1 MRLFR
6 AFVLVLVALCVATLP
21 AHAQILYG
29 NLVGTVTD
37 PQQGAVVGA
46 TVTISNKATGY
57 TVDQKT
63 DERGAYDFRNIPP
76 GTYNLK
82 IAAAGFSAF
91 EVKDVEIQAN
101 NIIRVDAPLKVG
113 NLTETVTV
121 GAEVAQLQA
130 DKSDLHT
137 DIGSKQLTQIA
148 IGGYRNFQS
157 MMDFLPGSTPAEF
170 QNASTDSPA
179 RALTSNVNGA
189 SRNNNNT
196 RIDGAASV
204 FTWLPHHA
212 LYIPPIE
219 SIETVNM
226 STNNFDAEQGMS
238 GGAAVSVITKSGTN
252 QYKGVLFEYHS
263 NHIWG
268 AKNLF
273 FNPNTPAGPNIPQR
287 IDNQYGGTFG
297 GPIKKDKLFFFTSW
311 EGTTT
316 AERGNGL
323 LSVPIQQIRDG
334 NFNGLATIYD
344 PLTGTP
350 NGRNRTPFAN
360 NQIPVARMS
369 QSALTLQKMIPG
381 PNTGSGQLN
390 NFFASAPYYF
400 KRDMVDGK
408 MNWTP
413 NSKTN
418 VFGKYSVMIAPV
430 SSGAPLGEALG
441 GYPGGAAGAAGI
453 GTGHNKTDVFGG
465 GVSYV
470 ISPTLIFDANYGGT
484 LMHHD
489 TQGPDYGKNIGSDVL
504 KIPGTNGP
512 DIRQSGFPIFNIS
525 GFTSLGNTNNWSP
538 VERNDRV
545 YTYAANFNW
554 TKGAHNIRFGVDY
567 IHHQMNHWQPEI
579 GSYSPR
585 GGFNFVNGLTGLN
598 GSAGE
603 GFNAVSAPALNQN
616 NSWAAFLLGLPGQV
630 GKSYQFYDPMRTREF
645 QQGYFIRDNWT
656 VTRKLTMTI
665 GLRAEHYPI
674 MNRGEFGIERYDA
687 ATNKVLL
694 GGRGDIPRDAGT
706 KAAAIQWA
714 PRIGLAYR
722 ATDKMVFR
730 AGFGI
735 TNDPYPLSRPLRSPY
750 PAVIVD
756 EYIQPNSF
764 VSPVNGAG
772 QAVTF
777 ATGIPSVTFPDV
789 TKGTISIPNTIST
802 NSLMPGD
809 FKRGYIESYNITMQR
824 EIGFGMTVQ
833 TGFVGTHSVRQALT
847 YFNLNAGIVPGAGVA
862 GRPLFGQFGVTV
874 DRNFFIP
881 MANQSYKGWQ
891 TNVTKRMSNGV
902 FFTFNY
908 TLSRSEGINAGNSD
922 VGLRFYVPSQFSK
935 NQSVTDFDRT
945 HSVSFASNIELPFGK
960 GKMWAQNGVPSKIL
974 GGWQI
979 NPTLQFY
986 TGRPFIVSADGSTLN
1001 APANQQV
1008 ADRVGE
1014 VRTLGGVGLGNPFI
1028 DPSAFK
1034 AVSEVRFGNMG
1045 LNEVRGPI
1053 TVLSNLGIF
1062 RSFNVT
1068 ERINLQFRGEALNWT
1083 NTPTLNVPNS
1093 NVSAPANFMA
1103 ITSTNP
1109 NGLAQQRTM
1118 RFGLRLS
1125 F

>member
-1 MRLFR
+1 MSRLSTC
-6 AFVLVLVALCVATLP
+6 LVALVALWLATP
-21 AHAQILYG
+21 PTNAQILYG

-37 PQQGAVVGA
+37 PSQGAVVNA

-57 TVDQKT
+57 TVEQKT

-76 GTYNLK
+76 GTYNVK
-82 IAAAGFSAF
+82 ISASGFSNYEA
-91 EVKDVEIQAN
+91 KDIEIQAN
-101 NIIRVDAPLKVG
+101 NIARIDAPLKVG
-113 NLTETVTV
+113 SVSDTITV

-148 IGGYRNFQS
+148 IGGYRNFQT
-157 MMDFLPGSTPAEF
+157 MMDFIPGSTPAAF

-212 LYIPPIE
+212 LYIPPLE

-226 STNNFDAEQGMS
+226 ATNNFDAEQGMS

-252 QYKGVLFEYHS
+252 TFRGVLFEYHS
-263 NHIWG
+263 NHLWG

-273 FNPNTPAGPNIPQR
+273 FNPNTPAGPGIPQR

-297 GPIKKDKLFFFTSW
+297 GPVIKDKLFFFASW

-323 LSVPIQQIRDG
+323 LSVATQQVRDG
-334 NFNGLATIYD
+334 NFQGLTTIFD

-350 NGRNRTPFAN
+350 NGRGRTPFAD
-360 NQIPVARMS
+360 NQVPAARFSPQALALQRLIP
-369 QSALTLQKMIPG
+369 L
-381 PNTGSGQLN
+381 PNSGSGQSN
-390 NFFASAPYYF
+390 NFFASVPYYF

-413 NSKTN
+413 NSRTN

-430 SSGAPLGEALG
+430 TSSAPFGDALG

-465 GVSYV
+465 GISYV
-470 ISPTLIFDANYGGT
+470 ISPNLLFDANYGGT
-484 LMHHD
+484 MMHHD
-489 TQGPDYGKNIGSDVL
+489 TVGPDYGKNIGTDVL

-512 DIRQSGFPIFNIS
+512 DIRQSGFPIFNFQTYS
-525 GFTSLGNTNNWSP
+525 ALGNTNNWSP

-545 YTYAANFNW
+545 YTYTANFNW
-554 TKGAHNIRFGVDY
+554 TKGAHNLRFGVDY
-567 IHHQMNHWQPEI
+567 IQHQMNHWQPEL

-603 GFNAVSAPALNQN
+603 GLAAVTAPALNQY
-616 NSWAAFLLGLPGQV
+616 NSWAAFLLGMPGTM

-656 VTRKLTMTI
+656 VTRKLTMTL

-674 MNRGEFGIERYDA
+674 MNRGEFGIERYDPT
-687 ATNKVLL
+687 TNKVLI
-694 GGRGDIPRDAGT
+694 GGHGNVPRDAGT
-706 KAAAIQWA
+706 NAALLMWA
-714 PRIGLAYR
+714 PRVGFAYR
-722 ATDKMVFR
+722 ASDKMVLR
-730 AGFGI
+730 LGYGI

-756 EYIQPNSF
+756 EYIQPNAF
-764 VSPVNGAG
+764 VSPVNSAG
-772 QAVTF
+772 QALTF
-777 ATGIPSVTFPDV
+777 ANGIPSVKYPDV
-789 TKGTISIPNTIST
+789 STGTIDIPNTIST
-802 NSLMPGD
+802 NSLQAGD
-809 FKRGYIESYNITMQR
+809 FKRGYIQSFNLTVQR
-824 EIGFGMTVQ
+824 EIGWGLVVQ
-833 TGFVGTHSVRQALT
+833 TGYVGTRSIRQALT
-847 YFNLNAGIVPGAGVA
+847 YFNGNAGIVAGAGVN
-862 GRPLFGQFGVTV
+862 GRPLYGQYGVTV
-874 DRNFFIP
+874 DRNYFIP
-881 MANQSYKGWQ
+881 MATQKYNSWQS
-891 TNVTKRMSNGV
+891 NITKRMSNGL

-908 TLSRSEGINAGNSD
+908 TLSKSEGINAGNSD
-922 VGLRFYVPSQFSK
+922 NGLRFYVPSQFSK
-935 NQSVTDFDRT
+935 NNAVTDFDRR
-945 HSVSFASNIELPFGK
+945 HSFSFASTIELPFGK
-960 GKMWAQNGVPSKIL
+960 GKHWAQSGIASHIL
-974 GGWQI
+974 GGWQL
-979 NPTLQFY
+979 NPTLQIY
-986 TGRPFIVSADGSTLN
+986 SGLPFIVTADGTTLN
-1001 APANQQV
+1001 APANTQV
-1008 ADRVGE
+1008 ADRVGD
-1014 VRTLGGVGLGNPFI
+1014 VRTPGGVGLGAPFI

-1034 AVSEVRFGNMG
+1034 AISETRFGNMG
-1045 LNEVRGPI
+1045 LNEVRGPRLG
-1053 TVLSNLGIF
+1053 VSNLGIF
-1062 RSFNVT
+1062 RSFNIT

-1083 NTPTLNVPNS
+1083 NTPGLNNPNT
-1093 NVSAPANFMA
+1093 NVSSPSNFMA
-1103 ITSTNP
+1103 ITTAST
-1109 NGLAQQRTM
+1109 GLSPQRTM
-1118 RFGLRLS
+1118 RFGLRLA

>member
-6 AFVLVLVALCVATLP
+6 ASVLVLVALCVATLP

-76 GTYNLK
+76 GTYNVK
-82 IAAAGFSAF
+82 ITAPGFSAF
-91 EVKDVEIQAN
+91 EAKDIEIQAN
-101 NIIRVDAPLKVG
+101 NIARIDAPLKVG
-113 NLTETVTV
+113 NVSETVTV

-157 MMDFLPGSTPAEF
+157 MMDFIPGTTPAAF

-226 STNNFDAEQGMS
+226 ATNNFDAEQGMS

-252 QYKGVLFEYHS
+252 QFRGVLFEYHS
-263 NHIWG
+263 NHLWG

-297 GPIKKDKLFFFTSW
+297 GPIIKDKLFFFTSW

-323 LSVPIQQIRDG
+323 LSVATQQIRDG
-334 NFNGLATIYD
+334 NFQGLATIFD

-350 NGRNRTPFAN
+350 QGRGRTPFPN
-360 NQIPVARMS
+360 NQVPVSRMNA
-369 QSALTLQKMIPG
+369 SALALQRLIPL
-381 PNTGSGQLN
+381 PNTGSGQLAN
-390 NFFASAPYYF
+390 YFASVPYYF

-418 VFGKYSVMIAPV
+418 IFGKYSVMIAPV
-430 SSGAPLGEALG
+430 TAQAPLGEALG

-453 GTGHNKTDVFGG
+453 GTGNNKTDVFGG

-470 ISPTLIFDANYGGT
+470 ISPTLVFDGNFGGT

-489 TQGPDYGKNIGSDVL
+489 TVGPDYGKNIGSDVL
-504 KIPGTNGP
+504 KIPGTNGS
-512 DIRQSGFPIFNIS
+512 DIRQSGFPIFNFQS
-525 GFTSLGNTNNWSP
+525 YTSIGNTNNWSP

-545 YTYAANFNW
+545 YTYAANLNW
-554 TKGAHNIRFGVDY
+554 TKGAHNIRFGIDY
-567 IHHQMNHWQPEI
+567 IYHQMNHWQPELN
-579 GSYSPR
+579 GWSPR
-585 GGFNFVNGLTGLN
+585 GGFTFVNGITGLN

-603 GFNAVSAPALNQN
+603 GLSATTAPALNQF
-616 NSWAAFLLGLPGQV
+616 NSWAAFLLGMPGNV

-656 VTRKLTMTI
+656 VSRKLTMTL

-674 MNRGEFGIERYDA
+674 MNRGEFGIERYDP
-687 ATNKVLL
+687 TNNKVYI
-694 GGRGDIPRDAGT
+694 GGRGNVPRDAGT
-706 KAAAIQWA
+706 SAAFLMWA

-730 AGFGI
+730 AGYGV

-756 EYIQPNSF
+756 EYLQQNSF
-764 VSPVNGAG
+764 VSPVSSTGTPVNF
-772 QAVTF
+772 T
-777 ATGIPSVTFPDV
+777 TGIPSVKFPDLSSGIV
-789 TKGTISIPNTIST
+789 DIPNTIST
-802 NSLMPGD
+802 NSLQGGD
-809 FKRGYIESYNITMQR
+809 FKRGYIQSYNVTMQR
-824 EIGFGMTVQ
+824 ELPGGMTLQ
-833 TGFVGTHSVRQALT
+833 TGYVGTLSIRQALT
-847 YFNLNAGIVPGAGVA
+847 YFNYNAGIVPGAGVN
-862 GRPLFGQFGVTV
+862 GRPLFGRYGVTV

-881 MANQSYKGWQ
+881 MATQSYKGWQ
-891 TNVTKRMSNGV
+891 TNITKRMSNGI

-908 TLSRSEGINAGNSD
+908 TLSRTEGINAGNSD

-935 NQSVTDFDRT
+935 NNSVTDFDRT
-945 HSVSFASNIELPFGK
+945 HAISVASNIELPFGK
-960 GKMWAQNGVPSKIL
+960 GKPWAQTGVMSHIL
-974 GGWQI
+974 GGWQL
-979 NPTLQFY
+979 NPTLQLY
-986 TGRPFIVSADGSTLN
+986 SGLPFIVTADGSTLN
-1001 APANQQV
+1001 APANTQV
-1008 ADRVGE
+1008 ADRTGE
-1014 VRTLGGVGLGNPFI
+1014 VRTLGGVGLGAPFI

-1034 AVSEVRFGNMG
+1034 AISEVRFGNMG
-1045 LNEVRGPI
+1045 LNEVRGPRLG
-1053 TVLSNLGIF
+1053 VSNLGIF
-1062 RSFNVT
+1062 RSFNIT

-1083 NTPTLNVPNS
+1083 NTPGLNNPNS
-1093 NVSAPANFMA
+1093 NVSSPANFMA
-1103 ITSTNP
+1103 ITAAQT
-1109 NGLAQQRTM
+1109 GLQPQRSM